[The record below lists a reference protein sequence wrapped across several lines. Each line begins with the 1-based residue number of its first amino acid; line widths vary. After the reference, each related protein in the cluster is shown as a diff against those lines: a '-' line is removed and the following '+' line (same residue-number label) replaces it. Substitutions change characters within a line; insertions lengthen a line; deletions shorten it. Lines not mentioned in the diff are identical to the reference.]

1 MKVSFSDKQKGGL
14 HLKYLK
20 FNEYQMADCRH
31 CLWMKEFPK
40 SWCWLVSQHKM
51 GVLYACHNPLLQTLH
66 VAGTWFT
73 FSFSQL
79 VFNWREW
86 ANIRYGN
93 GFDPCMHEL
102 LKRSMKMNVCTC
114 HRSVDSIWT
123 DELNVR
129 SSDDMVSSDA
139 TSDLITSSDYSTTT
153 YVDLVIKFYFNN
165 KCMICIEDINIT
177 DYCIL
182 HMELNWKNKKQT

>member
-1 MKVSFSDKQKGGL
+1 MKVSFSHKQKGGL
-14 HLKYLK
+14 HLIKYLK

-40 SWCWLVSQHKM
+40 SWCWLVSQHQM

-86 ANIRYGN
+86 ANIRYG
-93 GFDPCMHEL
+93 GAQVMALIPACMNCL
-102 LKRSMKMNVCTC
+102 RDRWKWMY
-114 HRSVDSIWT
+114 
-123 DELNVR
+123 
-129 SSDDMVSSDA
+129 VSSI
-139 TSDLITSSDYSTTT
+139 SWQYMNRWIECQKFWLYGFFWCNQQLNYQFRLFHH
-153 YVDLVIKFYFNN
+153 YVRWSCHK
-165 KCMICIEDINIT
+165 
-177 DYCIL
+177 IL
-182 HMELNWKNKKQT
+182 L